1 MSFPCSRPLLT
12 NSYSEVIYC
21 QSASLSIL
29 ILCSS
34 LHCQGRLLAAKTA
47 PLPDLAGSLE
57 DVRRRSGEQQTDEF
71 SGARMAVEAGLFQT
85 PSLTCSTMA
94 AKPVPPPLAQGLQGT
109 PLSGHLLRDSGDI
122 VHAVRMA
129 TARVES

>member
-1 MSFPCSRPLLT
+1 MSFPCSLSLLT
-12 NSYSEVIYC
+12 HSCSEVIYC

-57 DVRRRSGEQQTDEF
+57 DVRRRRSGEQQMDEF

-94 AKPVPPPLAQGLQGT
+94 AKPVPPPLA
-109 PLSGHLLRDSGDI
+109 
-122 VHAVRMA
+122 
-129 TARVES
+129 